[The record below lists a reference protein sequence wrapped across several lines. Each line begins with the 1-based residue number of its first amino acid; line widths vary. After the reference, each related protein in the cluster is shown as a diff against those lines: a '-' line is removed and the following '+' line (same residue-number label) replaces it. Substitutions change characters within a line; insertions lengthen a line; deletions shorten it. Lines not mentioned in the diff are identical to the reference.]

1 MKSTLSRIAAA
12 ASFAFA
18 APLLAVSALANDG
31 AQEST
36 EQTASEQAEASAQ
49 ESAADTAPAAPVTV
63 AAPAA
68 PEPEPAE
75 TPVAAQEPVEEER
88 ICRSIRVDMSSRR
101 KTRVC
106 LTEEGWRNLNQQR

>member
-1 MKSTLSRIAAA
+1 MKSILSHIAAA

-36 EQTASEQAEASAQ
+36 EQTASEQAGASAQ
-49 ESAADTAPAAPVTV
+49 ESAADTAPAAPATV
-63 AAPAA
+63 DTPAA
-68 PEPEPAE
+68 PEPAE